1 MREVELK
8 SVVDDVARSRR
19 TVEAAGAVLMFEG
32 RLVDLRYG
40 DSAGALAM
48 QDHVLRLRVYEGE
61 ERSEAHLDW
70 KGPTR
75 YEDGYKVRDEVS
87 TPVGDAESLARI
99 LERIGFRVIR
109 DIERRIAQYAFAGA
123 IIRFEEYPRMDA
135 LVEVE
140 GEPDA
145 IQRAIVATGLPREGF
160 NADRLPDF
168 IARFEARTGRRAA
181 LSERELRGDYSYRVQ
196 DA

>member
-8 SVVDDVARSRR
+8 SVVDDVARARR
-19 TVEAAGAVLMFEG
+19 AVAAAGAVLMFEG
-32 RLVDLRYG
+32 RLVDARYG
-40 DSAGALAM
+40 DAAGTLAM

-61 ERSEAHLDW
+61 GRSDAHLDW

-87 TPVGDAESLARI
+87 TPAGDAEALARI
-99 LERIGFRVIR
+99 LESIGFRVIR
-109 DIERRIAQYAFAGA
+109 DIERRIAQYAFGGA
-123 IIRFEEYPRMDA
+123 TIRFEEYPRMDA

-145 IQRAIVATGLPREGF
+145 IERAIVATGLRREGF

-181 LSERELRGDYSYRVQ
+181 LSSRELAGEYEYRDS

>member
-8 SVVDDVARSRR
+8 SVVDDVARARR

-40 DSAGALAM
+40 DAAGALAT

-99 LERIGFRVIR
+99 LESLGFRVIR

-145 IQRAIVATGLPREGF
+145 IQRAIAATGLPHEGF
-160 NADRLPDF
+160 NADRLPNF
-168 IARFEARTGRRAA
+168 IARFEARTGKRAA
-181 LSERELRGDYSYRVQ
+181 LSARELKGDYSYRVQ